1 MAPPLGELSWP
12 PLRVSAGDRPAA
24 YACTFC
30 EFSGVRVTTVR
41 LRPRNAYNALS
52 CTVTYR
58 AMTVYAVNSAS
69 TSSTTAANALTMDA
83 VAHYIHSIYKS
94 FMAGATVSAQDVP
107 PEQCIDPARGE
118 ALGTSKTRRLREVS
132 RHAEVRSHASE
143 ADAAQVPA
151 PAVLGHVLGVE
162 HPAAEELPH
171 PRHERLPR
179 LRQRLPVGEHLYEKR
194 QQSQ

>member
-41 LRPRNAYNALS
+41 LRP
-52 CTVTYR
+52 
-58 AMTVYAVNSAS
+58 AMH
-69 TSSTTAANALTMDA
+69 TTPYH
-83 VAHYIHSIYKS
+83 VRPSIS
-94 FMAGATVSAQDVP
+94 PFMAGATVSAQDVP